1 VTTSVNAGEHGQM
14 HVRILLLFLFVVL
27 YLAFLGVR
35 PLFIPDEVRYG
46 EIAREMI
53 ATGDWIVPR
62 LNGLLYFEK
71 PPLGHWLNAISLYL
85 FGENPFAVRFASAMA
100 TGVSAMTVYVL
111 GRRLFTDSRIAPLA
125 TFVFLTMFEVQAIGT
140 FSVLDSIFSAVV
152 NVGIACFIFAA
163 FVEGRRQVAWLV
175 YAGIGFGVAF
185 LTKGFLGL
193 ALPVLVLA
201 PWLMLTGRNRLL
213 LVRSWIA
220 VAAAGIIV
228 APWAIAIHQSQP
240 DFWRYFFWVEHIQR
254 FAADN
259 AQHKQ
264 PMYFYLV
271 FLPVVAFPWI
281 FFLPAATR
289 ALRSN
294 AGISPHGRV
303 ILLISLWAILPFAF
317 FSIANGKLI
326 TYILPCFVPLSLML
340 AAGLTQKPISMRML
354 RYGMVGCILLLAL
367 AVAAVAY
374 ISFIAADVP
383 KYGPDEQGKL
393 ALILVALMAA
403 IGLLI
408 FGGYR
413 NNLQIRLLSMGLAMS
428 VILVV
433 LPWVIPEVTKERKA
447 PVAFLQK
454 SYAEAPGDVVVVT
467 NGSLVRAASWATK
480 RDDIY
485 VIDGGG
491 ETTYGLSADDAV
503 GRYLSGSDFSNLLDS
518 GSDVLLLCIRLCSD
532 DTLDRLPPDVK
543 TSSYGS
549 FSSYLVV
556 RNEPAN
562 TPVAAIAGTP

>member
-1 VTTSVNAGEHGQM
+1 MTTIINSDKYSETY
-14 HVRILLLFLFVVL
+14 VRILLLILFVVL
-27 YLAFLGVR
+27 YLVFLGVR

-85 FGENPFAVRFASAMA
+85 LGENPFAVRFASAMA
-100 TGVSAMTVYVL
+100 TGVSAITVYML

-152 NVGIACFIFAA
+152 NVGIACFILAA
-163 FVEGRRQVAWLV
+163 FVDSRRQIAWLIF
-175 YAGIGFGVAF
+175 AGIGFGVAF

-193 ALPVLVLA
+193 VLPVLVMA
-201 PWLMLTGRNRLL
+201 PWLILTGRNRLL
-213 LVRSWIA
+213 FVRSWIA
-220 VAAAGIIV
+220 VAAAAIV
-228 APWAIAIHQSQP
+228 IAPWAIAIHQSQP
-240 DFWRYFFWVEHIQR
+240 DFWRYFFWVEHVQR

-281 FFLPAATR
+281 FFLPAVTK

-294 AGISPHGRV
+294 AAISPHGRV
-303 ILLISLWAILPFAF
+303 ILLISLWTILPFAF

-326 TYILPCFVPLSLML
+326 TYILPCFVPLSLLL
-340 AAGLTQKPISMRML
+340 AAGLSPKQVSMSRL
-354 RYGMVGCILLLAL
+354 SYGMVGCILLLAL

-383 KYGPDEQGKL
+383 KYGSDEQGKL
-393 ALILVALMAA
+393 ALILVALITAMGVLA
-403 IGLLI
+403 
-408 FGGYR
+408 FGIYR
-413 NNLQIRLLSMGLAMS
+413 NALQIRLLSTGLAMT
-428 VILVV
+428 VVLVV
-433 LPWVIPEVTKERKA
+433 LPWVIPEVTIERKA
-447 PVAFLQK
+447 PVAFLQNA
-454 SYAEAPGDVVVVT
+454 YAEAPKDVVVVT
-467 NGSLVRAASWATK
+467 NGSLVRAASWALK
-480 RDDIY
+480 RHDIF

-491 ETTYGLSADDAV
+491 ETTYGLSANDAV

-532 DTLDRLPPDVK
+532 DTLERLPLGVA

-556 RNEPAN
+556 RNVSTN
-562 TPVAAIAGTP
+562 TSMATSESTP